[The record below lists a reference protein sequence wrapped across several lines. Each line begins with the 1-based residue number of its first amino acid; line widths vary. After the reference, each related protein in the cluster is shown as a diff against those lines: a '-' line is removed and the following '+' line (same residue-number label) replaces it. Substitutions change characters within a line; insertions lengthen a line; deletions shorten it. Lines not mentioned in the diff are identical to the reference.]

1 MRHHQPRVGLMP
13 LYMKLYDDF
22 LPDLLPQLQPWLESI
37 ATGLEAEGLT
47 VVRSGVCR
55 VADQCQQALREFTA
69 EDVDLVVT
77 LHLAYSLS
85 LEAVDALAAAGR
97 PILMLDTTVDDRFG
111 QDVDP
116 DLILRNHG
124 IHGVQDLACMLV
136 RRRVEFEIV
145 AGHATGSNVL
155 HRAAAVAHAAA
166 AARRL
171 RGQRVL
177 RIGPPFAGMGD
188 FAVPSQQLHE
198 VLDITV
204 DELPPAA
211 LDQAAR
217 AVSPAEIDAELERDA
232 ARYDIQAAADVH
244 RCSVRVGLG
253 LRRTL
258 QAGGYDAF
266 SMNFLSFDAAA
277 GSVDT
282 IPFLEASKAMTRGIG
297 YAGEGDVLTAALVAA
312 LATGIG
318 PTTFTEIFCPD
329 WHGGTLFL
337 SHMGEINPAVA
348 ATRPSIVQ
356 REFPWTAIR
365 NPAILACCPAPG
377 PAVLVNLAPR
387 ADATFRMIIVPVEVL
402 GDATR
407 PAMRQLV
414 RGWIRPVVG
423 FDCDGSRSAPG
434 GAAGAAPPRRRALE
448 WFLEH
453 YSRLGGT
460 HHSALVLGDH
470 TETLAA
476 MARFAGIEAV
486 VMGGRSRLPS

>member
-1 MRHHQPRVGLMP
+1 MRGQPRVGLMP

-47 VVRSGVCR
+47 VVRGGVCR
-55 VADQCQQALREFTA
+55 VADQFQQVLREFAA

-85 LEAVDALAAAGR
+85 LESVDALAAAGR
-97 PILMLDTTVDDRFG
+97 PILMLDTTIDDTFD

-116 DLILRNHG
+116 EQILLNHG
-124 IHGVQDLACMLV
+124 IHGVQDLACMLG
-136 RRRVEFEIV
+136 RRRVPVEIV
-145 AGHATGSNVL
+145 AGHATGSDVL
-155 HRAAAVAHAAA
+155 HRAAEMARAAL

-171 RGQRVL
+171 TGQRVL

-188 FAVPSQQLHE
+188 FAVDPEQLREALGME
-198 VLDITV
+198 VEQLQ
-204 DELPPAA
+204 PAA
-211 LDQAAR
+211 LDEGAR
-217 AVSPAEIDAELERDA
+217 KVSAEEIDTELRRDA
-232 ARYDIQAAADVH
+232 ARYDIHAAADVH
-244 RCSVRVGLG
+244 RRSVRVGLA

-258 QAGGYDAF
+258 EAGGYDAF
-266 SMNFLSFDAAA
+266 SMNFLAFDSADGA
-277 GSVDT
+277 VDT
-282 IPFLEASKAMTRGIG
+282 VPFLEASKAMARGIG

-312 LATGIG
+312 LATAVG

-329 WHGGTLFL
+329 WKGGTLFL
-337 SHMGEINPAVA
+337 SHMGEINPEVA
-348 ATRPSIVQ
+348 ATRPSIEQ
-356 REFPWTAIR
+356 REFPWTATR
-365 NPAILACCPAPG
+365 SPAILACCPAPG

-387 ADATFRMIIVPVEVL
+387 ADAALRLIIAPVEVL

-407 PAMRQLV
+407 PAMRELV
-414 RGWIRPVVG
+414 RGWIRPLVG
-423 FDCDGSRSAPG
+423 AERGASRFGSAATPDSAST
-434 GAAGAAPPRRRALE
+434 RRRALE
-448 WFLEH
+448 WFLEQ

-470 TETLAA
+470 TEALAA

-486 VMGGRSRLPS
+486 VMEG